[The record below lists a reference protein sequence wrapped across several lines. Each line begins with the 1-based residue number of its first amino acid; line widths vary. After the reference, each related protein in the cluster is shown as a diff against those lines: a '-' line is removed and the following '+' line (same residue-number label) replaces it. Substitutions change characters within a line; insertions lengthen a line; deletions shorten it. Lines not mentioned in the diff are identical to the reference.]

1 LIDWTMQNLPD
12 LGKLDGGVKW
22 VLSIAGT
29 MGVASAITLP
39 TTKQSEKAALELFD
53 KPLGRLTPQE
63 RKTAEFQ
70 AGYGRWKGF
79 FETTV
84 YPLTRKLPG
93 ANNPILNPYRGM
105 ETISPQEND
114 DE

>member
-1 LIDWTMQNLPD
+1 MENLPD

-22 VLSIAGT
+22 ALSIAG
-29 MGVASAITLP
+29 MAGVASAITLP
-39 TTKQSEKAALELFD
+39 TTRQQEKSALELFD

-79 FETTV
+79 FESTV

-93 ANNPILNPYRGM
+93 AKNPILNPYRGVESM
-105 ETISPQEND
+105 TPNGDD